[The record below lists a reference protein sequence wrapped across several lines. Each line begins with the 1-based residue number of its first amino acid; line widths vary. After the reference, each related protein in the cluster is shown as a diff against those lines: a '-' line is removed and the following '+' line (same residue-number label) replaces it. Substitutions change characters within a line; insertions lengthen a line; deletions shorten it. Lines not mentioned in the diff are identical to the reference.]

1 MSKNRMRTSKIVFVI
16 NCCTYLNSLSFD
28 SRLSDAGLTV
38 PVLKCLIFHDDIGLF
53 EAKTTCEHFP
63 TGPRPHL
70 TSRNFKSD

>member
-16 NCCTYLNSLSFD
+16 NCCTYLNGLRFD
-28 SRLSDAGLTV
+28 SRLSDTGLTV
-38 PVLKCLIFHDDIGLF
+38 PVLKCLIFHDDISLF
-53 EAKTTCEHFP
+53 EAKTTFEHFP